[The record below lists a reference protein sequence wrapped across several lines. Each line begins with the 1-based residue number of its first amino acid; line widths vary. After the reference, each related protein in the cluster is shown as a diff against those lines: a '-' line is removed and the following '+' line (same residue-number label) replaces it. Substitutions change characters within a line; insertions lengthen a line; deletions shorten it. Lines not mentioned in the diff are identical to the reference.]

1 LFPPPPPPQ
10 KVSTKWTLCFPPSSM
25 LSWLQF
31 GSSWTLRFIQSAEN
45 RAVRD
50 LPPPSSTPSPLLRRQ
65 KRCAKNWR
73 ARSERSAVRGRT
85 QGRPATGKM
94 SVSFGHFPGSTAFAQ
109 GRKQRGCLHAWND
122 CCGALRRFPYR
133 RIRRR
138 GGERLHQGSHRRRD
152 SRPFGWPWASWGS
165 RRVRGWV
172 WCVPLHEESQ
182 QQRLLEARPTADYP
196 ASDAAAI
203 RDVTFVVR
211 LTRVDTIHSR
221 SVLSAAG
228 CRASPPREPS
238 SHPEM

>member
-1 LFPPPPPPQ
+1 MRPRTVLGQPRRYPGGRASGGRSDISELLPALFPPPPPPQ
-10 KVSTKWTLCFPPSSM
+10 KVSTKWTLYF
-25 LSWLQF
+25 
-31 GSSWTLRFIQSAEN
+31 
-45 RAVRD
+45 
-50 LPPPSSTPSPLLRRQ
+50 PPSSTPSPLLRRQ

-182 QQRLLEARPTADYP
+182 RQRLLEARPTADYP